1 MTERKTIGEP
11 VFEGFG
17 GESDALERTIL
28 ASPLLGGGLPAEA
41 QAHLDRA
48 AQRYHLTDVAETH
61 LHEAAALAPDH
72 AAVLIAFYRFYF
84 YKGRL
89 AQALQIAQACLEKAM
104 RLNVLGEDWRKVR
117 PGEAEFGEWH
127 ALLPRFFL
135 FSLKG
140 YAYLSLRLG
149 KLAEGRQAAEKLLE
163 LDPRDRIGAQV
174 LIDVLD
180 RLEKAEEGGA
190 DE

>member
-1 MTERKTIGEP
+1 MNGP
-11 VFEGFG
+11 LFEGFG
-17 GESDALERTIL
+17 GASDALERSIL

-48 AQRYHLTDVAETH
+48 AERYHLTDVAETH
-61 LHEAAALAPDH
+61 LFQAEVIAPDH
-72 AAVLIAFYRFYF
+72 AAVLIALYRFYF

-89 AQALQIAQACLEKAM
+89 AEALDVARVCVEKAM
-104 RLNVLGEDWRKVR
+104 RLNVLGEDWRRVQ
-117 PGEAEFGEWH
+117 AEDAPFGEWE

-140 YAYLSLRLG
+140 YAYLSMRLG
-149 KLAEGRQAAEKLLE
+149 RLDQGREAAEKLLE

-180 RLEKAEEGGA
+180 RMEEEET